1 MAVAVDPLSLYA
13 IATSRKTKENH
24 VVDLETGKVL
34 MRFSTGVTT
43 TSLRFSTD
51 GNFLVSSD
59 LNGALYV
66 WRVAD
71 IKARRSALRRSSRVL
86 LRRGTQRV
94 WAEETVLQLL
104 ARRKRPLLL
113 REVKAPT
120 RETHFSAI
128 T

>member
-1 MAVAVDPLSLYA
+1 MAVDPLSLYA
-13 IATSRKTKENH
+13 IAASRKTKENH

-59 LNGALYV
+59 LNGALYL

-71 IKARRSALRRSSRVL
+71 IKS
-86 LRRGTQRV
+86 
-94 WAEETVLQLL
+94 EE
-104 ARRKRPLLL
+104 KRF
-113 REVKAPT
+113 KKK
-120 RETHFSAI
+120 
-128 T
+128 